1 MTRPCAGRALA
12 GRFVAKLLPALL
24 ALGAFLPVGALAGQL
39 TISAAASLT
48 NAFGELGRAFEA
60 ETPGV
65 SVRLN
70 LGASGVLLQQL
81 AQGAP
86 VDVFASADQET
97 MDRAAKRFLIDEAT
111 RIDFAT
117 NAVVLVEPAVGGSG
131 LGSLQDLDRPRV
143 RRIAIGKPL
152 TVPAGRYARDL
163 LERADLLP
171 RLEPKLI
178 QADSVRQV
186 LDYVARGEVEAG
198 FVYRTDAAVMK
209 NKVRIVIEAATDPPV
224 SYPVAVVAASR
235 AKEAAGRFVAFLA
248 SPAARRILERHG
260 FGAP

>member
-1 MTRPCAGRALA
+1 MTRPCGHLLA
-12 GRFVAKLLPALL
+12 SRFFAKLVPALV
-24 ALGAFLPVGALAGQL
+24 ALGGLLPVGALAGQL
-39 TISAAASLT
+39 TVSAAASLT

-60 ETPGV
+60 EVPGV

-86 VDVFASADQET
+86 VDVFASADRET
-97 MDRAAKRFLIDEAT
+97 MDRAAQRFLIDEAT

-117 NAVVLVEPAVGGSG
+117 NAVVLVEPAVGGLG
-131 LGSLQDLDRPRV
+131 LGSLQDLDRARV

-163 LERADLLP
+163 LEGANLWA
-171 RLEPKLI
+171 RLESKLV

-198 FVYRTDAAVMK
+198 FVYRTDAAIMED
-209 NKVRIVIEAATDPPV
+209 KVRIVMAAATDPRV
-224 SYPVAVVAASR
+224 SYPVAVAAESR
-235 AKEAAGRFVAFLA
+235 VKELAGRFVAFLA